1 MAKNLL
7 ISPNYARVRMCVR
20 VVKTIILVFTS
31 IIVGI
36 FYIIFTI
43 YSNHFLLVILNI
55 KVVNKLLYFEIKY
68 ISLQPSSTN
77 TKEIKIMNVSDI
89 PSELMSK
96 IRSSFEA
103 EPKVREMRVQQQMFM
118 RTGKYQDA
126 LDVAKYIDTLFN
138 KVVYEYLEENKE
150 QVEQVD
156 IATLDM
162 PIDDKEE
169 LMKLLLVCFMCSDI
183 IKSSIQ
189 DMDSILHK
197 YDKNMYMELFN
208 DIRQVMDLSEQKLQY
223 LQDNSGYLKDLV
235 WGEKC
240 DNMYEVIKSKAGAIM
255 RKRKEDPNWGKN
267 TEKFNKTK

>member
-1 MAKNLL
+1 
-7 ISPNYARVRMCVR
+7 
-20 VVKTIILVFTS
+20 
-31 IIVGI
+31 
-36 FYIIFTI
+36 
-43 YSNHFLLVILNI
+43 
-55 KVVNKLLYFEIKY
+55 
-68 ISLQPSSTN
+68 
-77 TKEIKIMNVSDI
+77 MNVSDI
-89 PSELMSK
+89 PSDLMRK
-96 IRSSFEA
+96 IREQFEA

-118 RTGKYQDA
+118 RTGKYKTALALAQD
-126 LDVAKYIDTLFN
+126 LDALFN
-138 KVVYEYLEENKE
+138 KVVYEYIEENKQ

-169 LMKLLLVCFMCSDI
+169 LMKLLLVCFMCADI

-208 DIRQVMDLSEQKLQY
+208 DIKQVMDLSEQKLQY

-240 DNMYEVIKSKAGAIM
+240 DDMYSLMCNKAKSIM
-255 RKRKEDPNWGKN
+255 NKRKNDPNWGKN
-267 TEKFNKTK
+267 TERFNK